1 MKEVKYIYNSIIPFS
16 GYRLMALWRW
26 IFIRNEYKGHLTPQ
40 EITHEKI
47 HILQQQEI
55 TVVLFL
61 IIYGLE
67 YIIKLI
73 CTFSHHKAYRS
84 ISFEQEAYANQS
96 RQSHLVLRQ
105 RFDWNKYLLKIKR

>member
-16 GYRLMALWRW
+16 GYKLMALWRW
-26 IFIRNEYKGHLTPQ
+26 IFIRNEYKGKLTPCDY
-40 EITHEKI
+40 THEKI

-67 YIIKLI
+67 YIVKLL
-73 CTFSHHKAYRS
+73 CTFDHRKAYRS
-84 ISFEQEAYANQS
+84 ISFEQEAYANESKQS
-96 RQSHLVLRQ
+96 YLVTRE
-105 RFDWNKYLLKIKR
+105 RFAWRKFIFKLK